1 MEFEQILKLI
11 DHVSVSHL
19 ESFCY
24 ESDGLKL
31 TLNNKIAPVIVAG
44 MPGQTVAAAANEMAY
59 DNNAA
64 SSKIENKAETKKEIK
79 TEIITE
85 AKEKAAGNIVKSPLV
100 GTFYAA
106 PSEDAQPFVKVG
118 DKVKKGQIL
127 AIVEAMKLMNDIES
141 DFDGE
146 ITEIYV
152 ENGQPVEYGQPL
164 FRIK

>member
-1 MEFEQILKLI
+1 MGKGNPIKSI
-11 DHVSVSHL
+11 
-19 ESFCY
+19 
-24 ESDGLKL
+24 
-31 TLNNKIAPVIVAG
+31 
-44 MPGQTVAAAANEMAY
+44 
-59 DNNAA
+59 
-64 SSKIENKAETKKEIK
+64 TKVV
-79 TEIITE
+79 T
-85 AKEKAAGNIVKSPLV
+85 KAAGNIVKSPLV

-164 FRIK
+164 FCIR